1 MRIIRIFNFFLLQF
15 LEKYPKFKRPVDSIK
30 NIVYIL
36 LGWLYWKYQAFNEH
50 LRIARYNLSRRNI
63 NDPTSWLNF
72 KNFPWL
78 TLLAV
83 IVCISVF
90 FFDQY
95 LNHLLPDIIPSVK
108 LSLDGAKETVGLYL
122 SAVNTIVGIIIS
134 LFTVGFQIASNY
146 SERVKNYAL
155 GNISSKIISPFF
167 FVVVSNFSIFIL
179 MNASNQLP
187 RISFLLSTTLTI
199 YSLYLVYFLIDKI
212 IYGPQASYLFRKIF
226 SEIKDGISVAS
237 SIDKYT
243 YNSWSIVQNSRRLVV
258 YLLRIQDDLR
268 SDLTR
273 LGTKKES
280 FVYINAI
287 AEELR
292 FYSEKRKYIDAKRAW
307 WFPQQYVQT
316 KVEDPLMYPIK
327 ANYEIRGTGPL
338 FTPKTN
344 ICWFEELVADRL
356 EKVLSGLKNSFDP
369 EEAATLINGLGL
381 IFSGDYSKDEYER
394 PKKTLLGAFEN
405 QEFDIFDKS
414 WVIFCNLFNLV
425 KNDDTLFIE
434 YLNCLFATALVVIE
448 GYELNNLEEHI
459 KRLVSADDHL
469 GMSKAELE
477 SLAIPTL
484 ARQVLTDYWE
494 RLEIEDSTE
503 GKIITP
509 IQWLKEEIIL
519 EYKKKVDLYV
529 EKYISALVKHSSDIL
544 SELYKNKRYEDSA
557 QILKLQLEW
566 ISRMIFLDK
575 WENAE
580 KLSDSIKNNI
590 AYIVNLPA
598 EVTVKAELREQI
610 EKGLLPSLVKR
621 NKKLYDFYLRAFL
634 MVFIFIRSQEK
645 EPENI
650 IRLIRI
656 PIAIGGLAYLV
667 SELDQKPF
675 FVTQLMK
682 YLEGVIF
689 VNGTTAEVLALAK
702 DIQKNLDFG
711 QNFRLIEDESNRY
724 RGFYRLVINEVQGLP
739 EDWGQVQDEFGY
751 NKTVKHPS
759 RFIRRV
765 GAWDLYDMYECMD
778 DFVEWVKFREEI
790 KKLVQVLNLIQN
802 DRLK

>member
-1 MRIIRIFNFFLLQF
+1 MYVTRIFSFFLLQL
-15 LEKYPKFKRPVDSIK
+15 LEKYPRLKRPITSVK
-30 NIVYIL
+30 NIVYIF
-36 LGWLYWKYQAFNEH
+36 LGWFYWKYQAFNEH
-50 LRIARYNLSRRNI
+50 LRIARYNLSRKNI
-63 NDPTSWLNF
+63 SDPTSWLNF
-72 KNFPWL
+72 KDFPWL
-78 TLLAV
+78 AMLAL
-83 IVCISVF
+83 IVCLTVF
-90 FFDQY
+90 SFDQY
-95 LNHLLPDIIPSVK
+95 LNRISPDIIPNVK
-108 LSLDGAKETVGLYL
+108 LSLIGAKETVGLYL

-146 SERVKNYAL
+146 SERVKYYAL

-179 MNASNQLP
+179 MNTSDQLP
-187 RISFLLSTTLTI
+187 RVSFLLSTALTI

-226 SEIKDGISVAS
+226 SEIKDGILVAS
-237 SIDKYT
+237 SVGTYT
-243 YNSWSIVQNSRRLVV
+243 YNSWSVIQNSRRQVI
-258 YLLRIQDDLR
+258 YLLNVQDDLR
-268 SDLTR
+268 DDLKR
-273 LGTKKES
+273 LGANKES
-280 FVYINAI
+280 LVYINAI
-287 AEELR
+287 TEELR
-292 FYSEKRKYIDAKRAW
+292 LYSDKRRYIDTKRAW
-307 WFPQQYVQT
+307 WFPQQYVQA
-316 KVEDPLMYPIK
+316 KANDPLMYPIK

-338 FTPKTN
+338 FTPKAN
-344 ICWFEELVADRL
+344 MYWFEEQIAD
-356 EKVLSGLKNSFDP
+356 KLKNALSSLKNNFDP
-369 EEAATLINGLGL
+369 ETAAALISSIDLL
-381 IFSGDYSKDEYER
+381 LSGDYSKDEFG
-394 PKKTLLGAFEN
+394 KSQKTLLGTFEN
-405 QEFDIFDKS
+405 QEFYIFDKA
-414 WVIFCNLFNLV
+414 WEIFCDLFDLI
-425 KNDDTLFIE
+425 KDKDTLFIE

-448 GYELNNLEEHI
+448 GYRSNSLEEYI
-459 KRLVSADDHL
+459 ERLVSADDHL
-469 GMSKAELE
+469 EMSKAELE
-477 SLAIPTL
+477 SLAVPTL
-484 ARQVLTDYWE
+484 AREVLTDYWE
-494 RLEIEDSTE
+494 RLEIEDRTE

-519 EYKKKVDLYV
+519 EYKKKANPYV

-544 SELYKNKRYEDSA
+544 QQLYKNKRYEDSA

-566 ISRMIFLDK
+566 ISRMIYLDK
-575 WENAE
+575 WEDAE

-598 EVTVKAELREQI
+598 EVTVKTELREQI

-634 MVFIFIRSQEK
+634 IVFIFIRSQEK

-650 IRLIRI
+650 IKLMRI
-656 PIAIGGLAYLV
+656 PVAVGGLAYLV
-667 SELDQKPF
+667 SELDQEPF

-702 DIQKNLDFG
+702 DIQKNLDYG

-724 RGFYRLVINEVQGLP
+724 RGFYRLVINEVQELP
-739 EDWGQVQDEFGY
+739 EDWEQGRGEFGY

-790 KKLVQVLNLIQN
+790 KKLIQTLNFIRN
-802 DRLK
+802 DQLK